1 MQCHRLRKEA
11 ALAQHKEQE
20 IGKQTR
26 QALLENDALSKTVE
40 RLRRNDF
47 GDVRNSVD
55 CGRLLFAF
63 KRTRMSETWL
73 CLECGVSDFDPG
85 SWQSRNLAAR

>member
-40 RLRRNDF
+40 RLRRKDF
-47 GDVRNSVD
+47 GDVRNAVD
-55 CGRLLFAF
+55 CGWSLLAIR
-63 KRTRMSETWL
+63 RTTVSET
-73 CLECGVSDFDPG
+73 
-85 SWQSRNLAAR
+85 AALPQT